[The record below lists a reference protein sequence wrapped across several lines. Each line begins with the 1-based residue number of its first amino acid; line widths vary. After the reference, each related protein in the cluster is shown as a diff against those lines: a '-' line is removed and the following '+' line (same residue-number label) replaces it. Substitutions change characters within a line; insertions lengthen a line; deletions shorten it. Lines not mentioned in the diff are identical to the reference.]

1 MVRHMRDDTLM
12 PVHANPL
19 RRLPPEQISMPGPM
33 FGPMSMSG
41 PLPCLL
47 LLAAG
52 RSRRLGRPKGGLV
65 ARGVPLLVQQL
76 QKARA
81 AGIERALVVLG
92 AGAPRLEK
100 LLTPTLVRQLGFREL
115 RICHASSW
123 REGMGGS
130 LRDGLRAL
138 PMDWKRVL
146 VLLVDQTGVSSTD
159 LRRLSADT
167 NQRHGQAQW
176 QVAAPAH
183 GQLQSKLIAAVA
195 KPGGSPMAPVVL
207 PRTRLQEALRHL
219 HGDRGL
225 GPWLRQQKSS
235 GVVLVPCP
243 AAAEDLDTP
252 AAAAAWRAQLR
263 RR

>member
-1 MVRHMRDDTLM
+1 MRDDTPMLGN
-12 PVHANPL
+12 ANPP
-19 RRLPPEQISMPGPM
+19 RRHVPPGR
-33 FGPMSMSG
+33 

-52 RSRRLGRPKGGLV
+52 RSRRLGRPKGALV
-65 ARGVPLLVQQL
+65 AHGVPLLVQQL

-81 AGIERALVVLG
+81 AGIGRALVVLG

-100 LLTPTLVRQLGFREL
+100 FLTPALQRQLGFHEL
-115 RICHASSW
+115 RICHASAW

-138 PMDWKRVL
+138 PQDWRQVL
-146 VLLVDQTGVSSTD
+146 VLLVDQTGVNAKD
-159 LRRLSADT
+159 LRRLAVSAAE
-167 NQRHGQAQW
+167 GQ
-176 QVAAPAH
+176 V
-183 GQLQSKLIAAVA
+183 QSKVTASVA

-207 PRTRLQEALRHL
+207 PRTRMKQVLRHL

-225 GPWLRQQKSS
+225 GPWLRKEPSRS
-235 GVVLVPCP
+235 LVLVPCP

-252 AAAAAWRAQLR
+252 AAAAAWRAQR
-263 RR
+263 HPAKRTPP

>member
-1 MVRHMRDDTLM
+1 MVRHMRDDTPM
-12 PVHANPL
+12 TVHANPL
-19 RRLPPEQISMPGPM
+19 HRSPPEQISMPGPM
-33 FGPMSMSG
+33 FRPTPMSG

-65 ARGVPLLVQQL
+65 ANGVPLLVQQL

-81 AGIERALVVLG
+81 AGIDRALVVLG
-92 AGAPRLEK
+92 AGAPRLAK

-115 RICHASSW
+115 RVCHASAW

-138 PMDWKRVL
+138 PSDWQRVL
-146 VLLVDQTGVSSTD
+146 VLLVDQTGVTGKD
-159 LRRLSADT
+159 LRRLAART
-167 NQRHGQAQW
+167 APRQGEEQR
-176 QVAAPAH
+176 
-183 GQLQSKLIAAVA
+183 QLQGKVSATITE
-195 KPGGSPMAPVVL
+195 PGGSPMAPVVL
-207 PRTRLQEALRHL
+207 PRTRLSEIVTHL

-225 GPWLRQQKSS
+225 GPWLRKQPS
-235 GVVLVPCP
+235 GSLVLVPCP

-252 AAAAAWRAQLR
+252 TAAAVWRTKRPR
-263 RR
+263 R

>member
-1 MVRHMRDDTLM
+1 MRDDTLM

-19 RRLPPEQISMPGPM
+19 RRLPPEQISMSGPM
-33 FGPMSMSG
+33 FRPMSMSG

-81 AGIERALVVLG
+81 AGMERALVVLG

-115 RICHASSW
+115 RLCHASAW

-138 PMDWKRVL
+138 PSDWRRVL
-146 VLLVDQTGVSSTD
+146 VLLVDQTGVSSND
-159 LRRLSADT
+159 LRRLAAGT
-167 NQRHGQAQW
+167 NQPHGQAQW
-176 QVAAPAH
+176 QGAAPAH
-183 GQLQSKLIAAVA
+183 GQVPRKLIATVT
-195 KPGGSPMAPVVL
+195 KSGGSPMAPVVL
-207 PRTRLQEALRHL
+207 PRTRVQEALRHL

-225 GPWLRQQKSS
+225 GPWLRRLPGSA
-235 GVVLVPCP
+235 LALAPC
-243 AAAEDLDTP
+243 AAAQQDLDTP
-252 AAAAAWRAQLR
+252 QMAAAWRAQR
-263 RR
+263 RQR

>member
-1 MVRHMRDDTLM
+1 
-12 PVHANPL
+12 
-19 RRLPPEQISMPGPM
+19 
-33 FGPMSMSG
+33 MSMSG

-115 RICHASSW
+115 RICHASAW

-138 PMDWKRVL
+138 PTDWKRVL
-146 VLLVDQTGVSSTD
+146 VLLVDQTGVQGED
-159 LRRLSADT
+159 LRRLAALT
-167 NQRHGQAQW
+167 HRGPGQGPRQGQEQR
-176 QVAAPAH
+176 
-183 GQLQSKLIAAVA
+183 QLQGKVIATIA

-207 PRTRLQEALRHL
+207 PRNRMQDALRHL
-219 HGDRGL
+219 QGDRGL
-225 GPWLRQQKSS
+225 GPWLRQQQSS
-235 GVVLVPCP
+235 DVVLVPCP

-252 AAAAAWRAQLR
+252 AAAAAWRAQR
-263 RR
+263 RQR

>member
-1 MVRHMRDDTLM
+1 MRDDTPM
-12 PVHANPL
+12 SVNANP
-19 RRLPPEQISMPGPM
+19 RRRSPPEQIAIPGQMHISVLRPM
-33 FGPMSMSG
+33 TGLA

-65 ARGVPLLVQQL
+65 AHGVPLLVQQL

-81 AGIERALVVLG
+81 AGIDRALVVLG
-92 AGAPRLEK
+92 AGAPRLAK

-115 RICHASSW
+115 RICHASAW

-138 PMDWKRVL
+138 PSDWRRVL
-146 VLLVDQTGVSSTD
+146 VLLVDQTGVAGKD
-159 LRRLSADT
+159 LRQLATFTHQGS
-167 NQRHGQAQW
+167 GQGPR
-176 QVAAPAH
+176 QVQEH
-183 GQLQSKLIAAVA
+183 SQLQGKVIATVT

-207 PRTRLQEALRHL
+207 PRTRLSEILTHL

-225 GPWLRQQKSS
+225 GPWLRKQPS
-235 GVVLVPCP
+235 GSLALVPCP

-252 AAAAAWRAQLR
+252 NAAAVWRAKRPR
-263 RR
+263 R

>member
-1 MVRHMRDDTLM
+1 
-12 PVHANPL
+12 
-19 RRLPPEQISMPGPM
+19 
-33 FGPMSMSG
+33 MSG

-76 QKARA
+76 QKARV
-81 AGIERALVVLG
+81 AGIDRALVVIG
-92 AGAPRLEK
+92 AGAPRLAK

-115 RICHASSW
+115 RICHASAW

-138 PMDWKRVL
+138 PTDWKRVL
-146 VLLVDQTGVSSTD
+146 VLLVDQTGVTGKD
-159 LRRLSADT
+159 LRRLAART
-167 NQRHGQAQW
+167 APRQGQEQR
-176 QVAAPAH
+176 
-183 GQLQSKLIAAVA
+183 QLQGKVIATIA

-207 PRTRLQEALRHL
+207 PRNRMQDALRHL
-219 HGDRGL
+219 QGDRGL
-225 GPWLRQQKSS
+225 GPWLRQQQSS
-235 GVVLVPCP
+235 DVVLVPCP

-252 AAAAAWRAQLR
+252 AAAAAWRAQR
-263 RR
+263 RQR